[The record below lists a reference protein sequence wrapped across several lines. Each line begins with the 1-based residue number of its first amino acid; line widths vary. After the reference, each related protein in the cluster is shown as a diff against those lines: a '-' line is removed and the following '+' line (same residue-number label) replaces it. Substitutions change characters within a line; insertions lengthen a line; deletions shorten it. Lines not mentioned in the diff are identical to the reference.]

1 MLFSIKEA
9 FRLIRRAKAS
19 FILSLISLSISV
31 ILITASIVLIEL
43 SDYYQNKIK
52 EEITINL
59 FLNNDLSLDNING
72 IKTDLQNR
80 VYVKS
85 VSFISKDKAA
95 EIFIKETGE
104 DFRKLLNYNP
114 LPASFSITLK
124 ENYFEKDSLKRI
136 VNSLSEIKGI
146 DDLSFKD
153 DYVYKLISILDTLK
167 RYIFVAT
174 IIILLIS
181 IYIVYSTVRLIV
193 SSRLDELETMKLV
206 GARLFTIKM
215 PVILNSMI
223 AGLLAGIAAAAFFI
237 LFISVFDN
245 YISILNIL
253 GTTGYFYP
261 ILIICIGPFLSL
273 LISILS
279 LRNVTLKI

>member
-1 MLFSIKEA
+1 MLFSVKEA

-19 FILSLISLSISV
+19 FILSFISLSISV

-59 FLNNDLSLDNING
+59 FLNDGLSPDNISG
-72 IKTDLQNR
+72 IKKDLQNR

-104 DFRKLLNYNP
+104 DFRKLLDYNP
-114 LPASFSITLK
+114 LPASFTITLK

-206 GARLFTIKM
+206 GAKLFIIKM

-223 AGLLAGIAAAAFFI
+223 AGLLAGIVAAAFFI

-253 GTTGYFYP
+253 GITGYFYP
-261 ILIICIGPFLSL
+261 ILIICTGPFLSL
-273 LISILS
+273 LISFLS
-279 LRNVTLKI
+279 MRRVSLKI